1 VVKGRGPRADTN
13 DVPALPSISR
23 AAVPAAPTLEF
34 PRTTPV
40 RALVVRDHA
49 LLRVGLR
56 QGLGQDGLS
65 VVDADT
71 ARAALRPSV
80 GRAPDVAVIGGNRPA
95 GESISL
101 IRKSVRSA
109 AVLVLELTT
118 DNAHVAARGTRL
130 RPRPATQGRRTRPD
144 HRVATRMSACGCGR
158 VAALTLRQCGG
169 KRHGKKADDTVRRD
183 LRKSMVK
190 RLVPE
195 TPTS

>member
-1 VVKGRGPRADTN
+1 
-13 DVPALPSISR
+13 
-23 AAVPAAPTLEF
+23 
-34 PRTTPV
+34 
-40 RALVVRDHA
+40 
-49 LLRVGLR
+49 LRVGLR
-56 QGLGQDGLS
+56 QGSGQDDLS

-101 IRKSVRSA
+101 IRESVRSA
-109 AVLVLELTT
+109 AALVLALTM

-144 HRVATRMSACGCGR
+144 HRVATRMSASGR
-158 VAALTLRQCGG
+158 GSASALTVDSAVRNPT
-169 KRHGKKADDTVRRD
+169 GKKADDTVRRD
-183 LRKSMVK
+183 LRKSVVR